1 MTVDLIAFLAFGL
14 FIQAAIL
21 FAEVVINFK
30 KPILL
35 KIIIL
40 IISFAFAWR
49 GVGFL
54 YSYYY
59 GYNRWALEIPQ
70 ALLPA
75 GAICLFAYIYEHKLK
90 WHIIF
95 FGLSLFVTQLLI
107 LLYFRFIDPVN
118 ADIPLWSLSGV
129 RGKIAK
135 YLKVFF
141 VIILFSINLRIILKI
156 LTKYTPQNIYFKQLR
171 NWTLWILVLQF
182 LSGISFVTSH
192 YFKFDKYNNTAYFI
206 LLLFNY
212 ILVLLLLFRPKFLNR
227 SNLKIKLGDL
237 FDKKVDGD
245 LSTNLFVE
253 MFFTNLYYLN
263 KDASVEDLKTKLSV
277 SSEMLSNFLYN
288 NYGTGLIDLINKNR
302 INYFIDLVN
311 TGKYGNYT
319 IDALAQEAGFN
330 SRFHLYK
337 SFKKFHGGTPSD
349 FVRSVHD

>member
-1 MTVDLIAFLAFGL
+1 MPTILIAFLAFGL
-14 FIQAAIL
+14 FIQAMIL
-21 FAEVVINFK
+21 FAEVFINFK

-40 IISFAFAWR
+40 FISFAFAWR
-49 GVGFL
+49 GLGFL

-75 GAICLFAYIYEHKLK
+75 GAICLFAYIYESKLK

-118 ADIPLWSLSGV
+118 AEIPLLSLSGV

-141 VIILFSINLRIILKI
+141 VIVIFSINLRIILKI
-156 LTKYTPQNIYFKQLR
+156 LTKYTPKNIYFKQLR
-171 NWTLWILVLQF
+171 SWTLWILILQF

-212 ILVLLLLFRPKFLNR
+212 CLLYTSDAADDLLCVDLGGRR
-227 SNLKIKLGDL
+227 IIK
-237 FDKKVDGD
+237 KK
-245 LSTNLFVE
+245 
-253 MFFTNLYYLN
+253 
-263 KDASVEDLKTKLSV
+263 
-277 SSEMLSNFLYN
+277 
-288 NYGTGLIDLINKNR
+288 KN
-302 INYFIDLVN
+302 
-311 TGKYGNYT
+311 
-319 IDALAQEAGFN
+319 
-330 SRFHLYK
+330 
-337 SFKKFHGGTPSD
+337 
-349 FVRSVHD
+349 